1 MEPTTSL
8 YQQVEESIAQNLWA
22 EAYATLREQWHT
34 QPNVASAA
42 YVVSRIQTFR
52 DHLSLI
58 PRRLAILRSFTVEP
72 VVPLVRAGAFV
83 NGIDLNVQ
91 VGQFNALC
99 SGDPQQG

>member
-8 YQQVEESIAQNLWA
+8 YQQVEESMAQNLWA

-72 VVPLVRAGAFV
+72 VVPLVRAASFR
-83 NGIDLNVQ
+83 
-91 VGQFNALC
+91 
-99 SGDPQQG
+99 